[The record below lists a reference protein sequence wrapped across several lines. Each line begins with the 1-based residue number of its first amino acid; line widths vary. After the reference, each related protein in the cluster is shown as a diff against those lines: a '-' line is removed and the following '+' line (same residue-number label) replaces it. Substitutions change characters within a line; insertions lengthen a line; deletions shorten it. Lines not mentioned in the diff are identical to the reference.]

1 MIFFERK
8 KRDDLLFFC
17 LFVFLICFVPKVLW
31 ASQDTF
37 FPIPPFLSDN
47 VLFWKKVYTD
57 VSTNEGLIHDR
68 KYPLIIYQ
76 RIRIGDRWG
85 ESLDHYVDQY
95 KRRIQ
100 NILRQ
105 IPKKPA
111 NERTH
116 EENRIIALFREHS
129 SINDIS
135 KAVARI
141 RFQKGLRESFLKGL
155 EQSGMYIDE
164 IFAMI
169 RQQNLPLRLAYLP
182 HVESSFNIKAVSKAG
197 AVGLWQFMA
206 TTGKRYLDI
215 DRYIDERRDPI
226 LSTEAALQLLKQN
239 YKELKSWPL
248 AITAYNY
255 GLAGIKRAVQNTGSR
270 DISVIIQKHKSTSF
284 QFASKNFYSC
294 FLAACEIDE
303 NYRRYFKWVSM
314 ATPLL
319 RKRFVLES
327 PARPIEICERLNIS
341 LSEFRALN
349 PAYKQ
354 SLFEKKAPI
363 PKFYTIFLPLSIT
376 SENISDL
383 PIKLPKKKVAQTIF
397 ASKHLISTKKPQFEK
412 TQLDTKKAMQ
422 KIPASKHLIS
432 TKKPQFE
439 KTQQDTKKKFMKYRV
454 KKGDSVWF
462 IAKKFGIDKHTLR
475 RINNLSA
482 SNNIYPG
489 QILSIPI
496 KMYQKKGAKHKAA
509 VRSVISQK
517 EKTPAETSY
526 ISRYGTT
533 LWKKYTVKNGDSL
546 WDIAKAMGV
555 SADQLKKVNH
565 LKNQSLQ
572 PGQVLF
578 VPQGESQ
585 KPIES
590 NLEANDHQKAI
601 ARIRQLQNEHLI
613 IDYYYKVKKG
623 DTIKSIAEK
632 AGVPFEMIAAINHMT
647 DDLRV
652 YDGQVLRIPKK

>member
-1 MIFFERK
+1 MPASP
-8 KRDDLLFFC
+8 C
-17 LFVFLICFVPKVLW
+17 
-31 ASQDTF
+31 ASQDAF
-37 FPIPPFLSDN
+37 FPIPSFLADN

-85 ESLDHYVDQY
+85 ESLDNYVDQY

-100 NILRQ
+100 DILRHL
-105 IPKKPA
+105 PTKPA
-111 NERTH
+111 KERTH
-116 EENRIIALFREHS
+116 EENRMIALFQDYS
-129 SINDIS
+129 SVRDIS
-135 KAVARI
+135 KAIGRI

-169 RQQNLPLRLAYLP
+169 KQQNLPLRLAYLP

-215 DRYIDERRDPI
+215 DRYVDERRDPI

-239 YKELKSWPL
+239 YKELNSWPL

-255 GLAGIKRAVQNTGSR
+255 GLAGIKRAVHSTGSR
-270 DISVIIQKHKSTSF
+270 DISIIIQKHKSKSF

-303 NYRRYFKWVSM
+303 NYRRYFKLVRM
-314 ATPLL
+314 ATPLI

-327 PARPIEICERLNIS
+327 PARPIEICEQLNIS

-354 SLFEKKAPI
+354 SLFEQKAPI
-363 PKFYTIFLPLSIT
+363 PKLYTIFLPVSIT
-376 SENISDL
+376 REKIADL
-383 PIKLPKKKVAQTIF
+383 PVKHPQKKVVQKISEPKP
-397 ASKHLISTKKPQFEK
+397 ASKNLISTKKPQFVK
-412 TQLDTKKAMQ
+412 TQRN
-422 KIPASKHLIS
+422 I
-432 TKKPQFE
+432 
-439 KTQQDTKKKFMKYRV
+439 KKKFMKYRV
-454 KKGDSVWF
+454 KKGDSVWH
-462 IAKKFGIDKHTLR
+462 IAKKFGVDKHTLR
-475 RINNLSA
+475 RINNLSPG
-482 SNNIYPG
+482 NYIYPG
-489 QILSIPI
+489 QSLRIPLQLFNN
-496 KMYQKKGAKHKAA
+496 KVAKQTTIART
-509 VRSVISQK
+509 VTSRK
-517 EKTPAETSY
+517 EKQNLEKSY

-533 LWKKYTVKNGDSL
+533 LWKKYTIKPGDSL
-546 WDIAKAMGV
+546 WDIAEAMGV

-565 LKNQSLQ
+565 LKNQNLQ

-585 KPIES
+585 KNIDS
-590 NLEANDHQKAI
+590 NLQTNDHQKAI
-601 ARIRQLQNEHLI
+601 ARIRQLKNEHLI
-613 IDYYYKVKKG
+613 IDYYYKVKPG
-623 DTIKSIAEK
+623 ETIKSIAEK
-632 AGVPFEMIAAINHMT
+632 TGVPFESIAAINHMT

-652 YDGQVLRIPKK
+652 YDGQVLRIPQKNTYE